1 MRVGVVVPTYGRFG
15 DAAAVMRLVHVAEDL
30 GYDGAWFADHLA
42 IPQYAAQWVPP
53 PVLDPLAVC
62 GVGLGA
68 TTTLR
73 FGTDVLVAPYRHP
86 LALAASLRSLSALGG
101 DRLTIGI
108 GVGYLE
114 GEFAALGVDA
124 STRGVRTDETLQ
136 VLRAAR
142 TGGTIDHE
150 GSHFSFHDVLPG
162 GVGSGPPLW
171 VGGNAAVARRRA
183 AELGDGW
190 HPLWIPPSEYA
201 EARVEIEQ
209 HRRAKGLTSPFTFSM
224 SCPRGAVEDAPRDW
238 SSVANPPPTPTR
250 AEFQYVPPLPRTREG
265 RPRFTGTPDELRADL
280 DAYSEVGVD
289 HLVVRFWTSAVD
301 LDESGLVHQ
310 LKRFAH
316 EVLDV

>member
-1 MRVGVVVPTYGRFG
+1 MRIGVVVPTYGRFG
-15 DAAAVMRLVHVAEDL
+15 DAGAVMRLVHVAEDL

-42 IPQYAAQWVPP
+42 IPGYATKWVPP

-86 LALAASLRSLSALGG
+86 LALAASLRSLHALGG

-114 GEFAALGVDA
+114 GEFAALGVDVSA
-124 STRGVRTDETLQ
+124 RGALTDETLQ

-142 TGGTIDHE
+142 TGDAIDHD
-150 GSHFSFHDVLPG
+150 GTHFSVHDVLPG

-190 HPLWIPPSEYA
+190 HPLWISPEDYA
-201 EARVEIEQ
+201 VARVEIEQ
-209 HRRAKGLTSPFTFSM
+209 HRIGLGLTDPFTFSM
-224 SCPRGAVEDAPRDW
+224 SCPRGTVEAAPRDW
-238 SSVANPPPTPTR
+238 SPTAAAPPMPARP
-250 AEFQYVPPLPRTREG
+250 EFGYVPPLPRTREG
-265 RPRFTGTPDELRADL
+265 RPRFAGTPDELRSDL
-280 DAYSEVGVD
+280 DAYSEAGVD
-289 HLVVRFWTSAVD
+289 HLVMRFWTSAVD
-301 LDESGLVHQ
+301 LDETALVDQ
-310 LKRFAH
+310 WRRFAAVV
-316 EVLDV
+316 EF